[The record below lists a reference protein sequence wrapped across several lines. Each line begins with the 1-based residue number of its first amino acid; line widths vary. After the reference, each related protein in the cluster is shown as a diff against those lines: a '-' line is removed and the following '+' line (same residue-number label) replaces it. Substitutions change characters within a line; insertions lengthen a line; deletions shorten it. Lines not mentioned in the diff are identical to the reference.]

1 MNTKTN
7 KDTLLFRLVAKS
19 IKYFLLMLF
28 GFAIAYVIS
37 TVLGTSQVNG
47 MLVNVLLAVF
57 VPLAVILFCLII
69 IMVIVESVR

>member
-1 MNTKTN
+1 MTTN

-37 TVLGTSQVNG
+37 KVLGTVYINS
-47 MLVNVLLAVF
+47 MLVAILQAVF
-57 VPLAVILFCLII
+57 GPLAVILLCLIT

>member
-1 MNTKTN
+1 MNTN

-28 GFAIAYVIS
+28 GFAIVYVIS
-37 TVLGTSQVNG
+37 TVLGTVHINS
-47 MLVNVLLAVF
+47 MLVAILQAVF
-57 VPLAVILFCLII
+57 GPLAVILLCLIT